1 MLLSIFERSAAH
13 NIVDMIAQ
21 IAATAVFLAMFALI
35 ITEKIEKYMSA
46 LICGGVTLIVVLAL
60 IMKSPVSAVRTLNIR
75 SIFEPEFW
83 YHSDAASTENTAG
96 INWATIIFIAGMML
110 MVEFMASTGF
120 FKWLC
125 VSIAKMV
132 NFRIVPVF
140 FTSMILSAVLAMFI
154 DSITVILF
162 LAAVT
167 IELSS
172 ALKFDPVPFILA
184 EIFCANLGG
193 SATMCGDPPN
203 IIIGTSFGYS
213 FGDFLSNTGPIA
225 AVSFCII
232 IIFFY
237 FCFRKNIS
245 STGKPEDCP
254 LPSQMITDKRKFIM
268 GAAMFSAVIILL
280 ATHGSTGLTVAF
292 IGTAAGIL
300 SLILS
305 GREAA
310 DIIKNLDYKTLLF
323 FIGLFMVVGGLEQ
336 TGALES
342 AANII
347 SMVSGGNISLT
358 IFIIIWLSGIASAFV
373 DNIPFSATMIP
384 VIRSLASV
392 QGIEVDTL
400 AWALAMGTDIGGS
413 ATPIG
418 ASANVVGISAA
429 HKKGY
434 RISWKKYCIY
444 MVPATVIVMTIST
457 LWLIN
462 I

>member
-60 IMKSPVSAVRTLNIR
+60 IMKSPVSAVRILNLS
-75 SIFEPEFW
+75 SIFESEFW

-110 MVEFMASTGF
+110 MVEFMARTGF

-203 IIIGTSFGYS
+203 IIIRNLFR
-213 FGDFLSNTGPIA
+213 
-225 AVSFCII
+225 
-232 IIFFY
+232 IFFW
-237 FCFRKNIS
+237 R
-245 STGKPEDCP
+245 
-254 LPSQMITDKRKFIM
+254 
-268 GAAMFSAVIILL
+268 FSVKYRTHSGSIVLHNNCILL
-280 ATHGSTGLTVAF
+280 L
-292 IGTAAGIL
+292 L
-300 SLILS
+300 LQ
-305 GREAA
+305 
-310 DIIKNLDYKTLLF
+310 KKYKFDGKT
-323 FIGLFMVVGGLEQ
+323 GGL
-336 TGALES
+336 S
-342 AANII
+342 AAF
-347 SMVSGGNISLT
+347 T
-358 IFIIIWLSGIASAFV
+358 D
-373 DNIPFSATMIP
+373 DN
-384 VIRSLASV
+384 R
-392 QGIEVDTL
+392 
-400 AWALAMGTDIGGS
+400 
-413 ATPIG
+413 
-418 ASANVVGISAA
+418 
-429 HKKGY
+429 
-434 RISWKKYCIY
+434 
-444 MVPATVIVMTIST
+444 
-457 LWLIN
+457 
-462 I
+462 